1 MQQFPARQSPHDELE
16 TLRMRWHAG
25 RVERAR
31 AFGLVAQE
39 YDRGRPS
46 YAPEAIRW
54 LLGEEPLDVVD
65 LGAGTGKLSEGLAS
79 AGHRTIAVEPLPEM
93 RAILHDR
100 IPSVRVVAGTA
111 ESTGLPDACADAV
124 VAGSAFH
131 WFDHARALPEIV
143 RILRAPG
150 VLGVL
155 GNTFDLSQRWVGGLR
170 EVLDGSRLGRAGNRL
185 TAEELAAYFVSVQ
198 DREFGHEETVDHDRL
213 RDLAL
218 SRSGIALLETEE
230 QEALLERLDRL
241 WVDEPELLGR
251 DHAQLRYLTRVRR
264 CVGLR

>member
-1 MQQFPARQSPHDELE
+1 M
-16 TLRMRWHAG
+16 
-25 RVERAR
+25 
-31 AFGLVAQE
+31 
-39 YDRGRPS
+39 
-46 YAPEAIRW
+46 
-54 LLGEEPLDVVD
+54 
-65 LGAGTGKLSEGLAS
+65 
-79 AGHRTIAVEPLPEM
+79 
-93 RAILHDR
+93 
-100 IPSVRVVAGTA
+100 
-111 ESTGLPDACADAV
+111 
-124 VAGSAFH
+124 
-131 WFDHARALPEIV
+131 
-143 RILRAPG
+143 
-150 VLGVL
+150 LGVL
-155 GNTFDLSQRWVGGLR
+155 GNTFDLSQTWVGGLR

-251 DHAQLRYLTRVRR
+251 DHARLRYLTRVRR